1 MNVAIETNTTIKING
16 MLQCQVMNTKAKNHV
31 HASKII
37 RYIASEIEFKNAPL
51 VNEITILLL
60 KHIFICIPF
69 IFYKCLPTQEIGYI
83 KQPKNCSFFRVKP
96 RIKSAI

>member
-1 MNVAIETNTTIKING
+1 MNVAIETNVTMKING
-16 MLQCQVMNTKAKNHV
+16 MLQCQGMNVIAKN
-31 HASKII
+31 ASKII

-69 IFYKCLPTQEIGYI
+69 IFYKCLPTQEIGYM